1 MPGSNSREQPNTYA
15 IQDVAKNEVLRLQ
28 LLDRTATVG
37 MGGVL
42 SEQPASLSLQ
52 RVLDVGCGT
61 GGWLIAL
68 AQQHPEIPMLI
79 GVDAHRPLIE
89 YARSQAEAAGVS
101 ARVEFHIADALR
113 MLEFPTD
120 YFDLVNHRFAW
131 SWLRTWDWPKLLQ
144 EYQRVARPDGIVRIT
159 EATTAIAPPSFP
171 AYNVLA
177 RLVMEAMSASGQA
190 FHEGMHASEAIFGAL
205 PSLLQKHELED
216 VQMRTYHIEHRADET
231 GRIFFEIN
239 KLSFQNVLPF
249 LRKWIRLPDDYD
261 RCLQEMLQEIQR
273 PDFILNWEVTTI
285 WGHVSD
291 RESSGYDHS
300 H

>member
-1 MPGSNSREQPNTYA
+1 MPGSNNREQPNTYA

-28 LLDRTATVG
+28 LLDRTATAG

-42 SEQPASLSLQ
+42 PEQPASLSLQ

-144 EYQRVARPDGIVRIT
+144 EYQRVTRPAGIVRIT

-171 AYNVLA
+171 ASNLLA
-177 RLVMEAMSASGQA
+177 RLLTDAMYASGHSFQ
-190 FHEGMHASEAIFGAL
+190 EGMHAKEAIFGAL
-205 PSLLQKHELED
+205 PSLLQKHGLED
-216 VQMRTYHIEHRADET
+216 VQTREYHIELHADET
-231 GRIFFEIN
+231 GRSFFEIN

-249 LRKWIRLPDDYD
+249 LRKWIRVPDDYD
-261 RCLQEMLQEIQR
+261 NRLQEMLQETLQ
-273 PDFILNWEVTTI
+273 PDYTLTWNVMTA
-285 WGHVSD
+285 WGRVSD
-291 RESSGYDHS
+291 EESSGYDHLR
-300 H
+300 